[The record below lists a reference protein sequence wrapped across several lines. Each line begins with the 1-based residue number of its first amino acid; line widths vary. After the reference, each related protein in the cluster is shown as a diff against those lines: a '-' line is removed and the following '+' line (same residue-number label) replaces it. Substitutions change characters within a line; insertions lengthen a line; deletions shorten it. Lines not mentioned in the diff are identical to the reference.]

1 MTKPLRAS
9 PLRPAYGAL
18 RLPRGGLAS
27 LVLSAL
33 LLASGGAH
41 ADARSEASRH
51 YRLGLDLLANGQ
63 TERAIEE
70 FKAAYAIKPHPDPL
84 YNIARAYLDLGN
96 LPEALNYFRRYV
108 ATDPEDRAQTE
119 VIMARLAAALAPR
132 EPKPEEKKE
141 PAPAEEKAEATPA
154 APGTI

>member
-1 MTKPLRAS
+1 
-9 PLRPAYGAL
+9 
-18 RLPRGGLAS
+18 
-27 LVLSAL
+27 
-33 LLASGGAH
+33 ASGGAL

-96 LPEALNYFRRYV
+96 IPEALNYFRRYV
-108 ATDPEDRAQTE
+108 ATDPEDRPQVE
-119 VIMARLAAALAPR
+119 QVMSRLTQALASR
-132 EPKPEEKKE
+132 EKKE
-141 PAPAEEKAEATPA
+141 EKPKEEPPAEEKHEERPA
-154 APGTI
+154 QPGQMDAAQLLARLQELLGK